1 MVRLDGTRRD
11 DRLGHQ
17 GWRGQHRRAL
27 LDQTD
32 RRNCMRVVWA
42 RALATSSS
50 QRRVGLDGTKRGTG
64 KRAAAGRRFVSL
76 LSGAP
81 GIHALARSVWEWARG
96 CVRGSSCAINC
107 TRTPFMRARRAT
119 SPHNRSYR
127 EIALKTYWWLGA
139 ESNHRHADFQS
150 AALPTELP
158 SQGGGLYAARW
169 GRANALGG
177 SRSEIGP
184 RPSPG

>member
-1 MVRLDGTRRD
+1 MVRSDGTRRD

-81 GIHALARSVWEWARG
+81 GTRALGKPDLFGSGHAVA
-96 CVRGSSCAINC
+96 
-107 TRTPFMRARRAT
+107 
-119 SPHNRSYR
+119 
-127 EIALKTYWWLGA
+127 
-139 ESNHRHADFQS
+139 S
-150 AALPTELP
+150 AAPRVQ
-158 SQGGGLYAARW
+158 SIAHGLHLCALVVPPRRTTVLI
-169 GRANALGG
+169 GR
-177 SRSEIGP
+177 
-184 RPSPG
+184 